1 MITVS
6 NLAIQFGKRVLYK
19 DVNIKFTP
27 GNIYGV
33 IGANGAGKSTLLKAI
48 SGELEPNKGTIELGP
63 GERLSVL
70 SQDHFQYDQETVLNT
85 VLMGHTTMWDIMKER
100 EALYSKADFSDED
113 GIRVAELEDK
123 FAEMGGYEAESD
135 AAALLSGLGIKE
147 NKHHQLMGELS
158 GKEKVRVMLAKALF
172 GNPDNL
178 LLDEPTNDLD
188 LDTVQW
194 LEQYLSEFEQT
205 VLVVSHDRH
214 FLDSVC
220 THTIDIDFGKVTIFA
235 GNYSFWYESSQLALR
250 QAQNQK
256 AKAEEKRKELE
267 EFIRRFSANVAKSK
281 QTTSRKKMLE
291 KLNVEEIRPSTRKY
305 PGIIFQMEREP
316 GNQILEV
323 EGLKAVAEDGTVLFD
338 NVSFN
343 IEKGQKVVFLSRDP
357 RAMTALFEIINGN
370 REAQAGTYKWGVT
383 ITTAYLPLDN
393 TAFFQSDK
401 NLVDWLMQ
409 YGEGNEVF
417 MKGYLGR
424 MLFSGEEVLK
434 KVNVLSGGEKMRCM
448 IARMQLKNANCLIL
462 DTPTNH
468 LDLESIQAFNNNLK
482 LFKGNI
488 LFASHDHEFIQTVAN
503 RIIELTPQG
512 TIDKLMEYD
521 DYIASDA
528 IKELG
533 VKVLASSK
541 SIKAYEMMMMVSPT
555 STLRAAAPFRQ
566 MQPLPRSP
574 LII

>member
-1 MITVS
+1 MITVT
-6 NLAIQFGKRVLYK
+6 NLAIQFGKKTLYK
-19 DVNIKFTP
+19 DVNLKFTN

-33 IGANGAGKSTLLKAI
+33 IGANGAGKSTLLRAI
-48 SGELEPNKGTIELGP
+48 SGELEPNKGTVEMAP

-70 SQDHFQYDQETVLNT
+70 EQDHFKYDEFTVMDT
-85 VLMGHTTMWDIMKER
+85 VLMGHGPLWKNMKER
-100 EALYSKADFSDED
+100 EALYAKTEMTEED
-113 GIRVAELEDK
+113 GNLAAELEMA
-123 FAEMGGYEAESD
+123 FAEMNGWEAESE
-135 AAALLSGLGIKE
+135 AAQLLQNLGIKE
-147 NKHHQLMGELS
+147 DLHYSQMATISNN
-158 GKEKVRVMLAKALF
+158 EKVRVMLAKALF
-172 GNPDNL
+172 GHPDNL

-220 THTIDIDFGKVTIFA
+220 THTIDIDFGKVTMFA

-323 EGLKAVAEDGTVLFD
+323 EGLKAVAEDGTLLFD

-343 IEKGQKVVFLSRDP
+343 VEKGQKVVFLSHDP
-357 RAMTALFEIINGN
+357 RAMTALFEIIMGN
-370 REAQAGTYKWGVT
+370 REAQAGTFSWGIT
-383 ITTAYLPLDN
+383 ITQAYLPLDN
-393 TAFFQSDK
+393 TEFFQSDK

-448 IARMQLKNANCLIL
+448 IARMQLRNANCLVL

-521 DYIASDA
+521 DYISSDA
-528 IKELG
+528 IKEL
-533 VKVLASSK
+533 
-541 SIKAYEMMMMVSPT
+541 KAKMYGE
-555 STLRAAAPFRQ
+555 A
-566 MQPLPRSP
+566 
-574 LII
+574 